1 MHFLWICRKKN
12 IGKLFIFENLE
23 TLTKKEKVCFL
34 KRNCIFWLQNLTKRM
49 ETTIIQIEIIIYK
62 LWKYC
67 KDILFFLTYFLF
79 YRNPHPVEPRSKW
92 KKATTKIKTL
102 NALTTQYSDEHMRE
116 DIGDAVVIS
125 EDQAQC
131 SKNFL

>member
-1 MHFLWICRKKN
+1 M
-12 IGKLFIFENLE
+12 IF
-23 TLTKKEKVCFL
+23 
-34 KRNCIFWLQNLTKRM
+34 
-49 ETTIIQIEIIIYK
+49 
-62 LWKYC
+62 
-67 KDILFFLTYFLF
+67 FFAISYFLF
-79 YRNPHPVEPRSKW
+79 RNPQPVEPKSKW

-131 SKNFL
+131 SNNFQKKCNLGKSPLQIIFISSFTLLYRLTIE

>member
-1 MHFLWICRKKN
+1 
-12 IGKLFIFENLE
+12 
-23 TLTKKEKVCFL
+23 
-34 KRNCIFWLQNLTKRM
+34 M
-49 ETTIIQIEIIIYK
+49 EPK
-62 LWKYC
+62 
-67 KDILFFLTYFLF
+67 
-79 YRNPHPVEPRSKW
+79 SKW

-131 SKNFL
+131 SNKFLKSAIM

>member
-1 MHFLWICRKKN
+1 MKTLQ
-12 IGKLFIFENLE
+12 GYFI
-23 TLTKKEKVCFL
+23 
-34 KRNCIFWLQNLTKRM
+34 
-49 ETTIIQIEIIIYK
+49 
-62 LWKYC
+62 
-67 KDILFFLTYFLF
+67 FLTYFLF
-79 YRNPHPVEPRSKW
+79 YRNPHPVAPRSKW

-131 SKNFL
+131 SKNFC

>member
-1 MHFLWICRKKN
+1 MKTLQRIFNFFLH
-12 IGKLFIFENLE
+12 
-23 TLTKKEKVCFL
+23 
-34 KRNCIFWLQNLTKRM
+34 
-49 ETTIIQIEIIIYK
+49 
-62 LWKYC
+62 
-67 KDILFFLTYFLF
+67 ILFS
-79 YRNPHPVEPRSKW
+79 RNPHPVEPRSKW

-131 SKNFL
+131 SNKFLKSAIM

>member
-1 MHFLWICRKKN
+1 MAPKSHKKDDMYGRE
-12 IGKLFIFENLE
+12 I
-23 TLTKKEKVCFL
+23 V
-34 KRNCIFWLQNLTKRM
+34 
-49 ETTIIQIEIIIYK
+49 IQIEIIYVCRRSENITK
-62 LWKYC
+62 FT
-67 KDILFFLTYFLF
+67 FFFHIIF
-79 YRNPHPVEPRSKW
+79 SRNNNPHSVEPKSKW

-131 SKNFL
+131 SKKFFWKKVQYLKKSFSLPI

>member
-1 MHFLWICRKKN
+1 MQDFAKP
-12 IGKLFIFENLE
+12 
-23 TLTKKEKVCFL
+23 
-34 KRNCIFWLQNLTKRM
+34 
-49 ETTIIQIEIIIYK
+49 
-62 LWKYC
+62 
-67 KDILFFLTYFLF
+67 
-79 YRNPHPVEPRSKW
+79 NPHPVEPRSKW

-131 SKNFL
+131 SNKFLKSAM

>member
-1 MHFLWICRKKN
+1 MPKFLEHYKIY
-12 IGKLFIFENLE
+12 IF
-23 TLTKKEKVCFL
+23 FHIIFS
-34 KRNCIFWLQNLTKRM
+34 RNN
-49 ETTIIQIEIIIYK
+49 
-62 LWKYC
+62 
-67 KDILFFLTYFLF
+67 
-79 YRNPHPVEPRSKW
+79 NPHPVEPKSKW

-131 SKNFL
+131 SKKFFCKKVQYLKKSFSLPI